1 MSVTLTCVSLS
12 AWCLIL
18 RKKWHSVR
26 YTPPNSECDRLSQEP
41 QLDFYRQHM
50 LQHMLGTPLYSICNL
65 KSDTVLFELVDVYKQ
80 HVTTCVTDTPRE
92 WLKQFKVAQLDVF
105 RQYELQPA
113 WISHRQHSVSGTIH
127 FISRLTRFPVFY
139 SRSLCSTQ
147 QECDE
152 TIRLWII
159 KPDVYFV
166 FWYMYFRLKWMK
178 SDVFFVFTWH
188 KGGYFRA
195 TPVVSIKYMCVQYP
209 ASTRL
214 PVISWH
220 TNTKSMVKWP
230 NIWPYKMCK
239 N

>member
-1 MSVTLTCVSLS
+1 MSINSTCYNM
-12 AWCLIL
+12 CDG
-18 RKKWHSVR
+18 H
-26 YTPPNSECDRLSQEP
+26 TPW
-41 QLDFYRQHM
+41 
-50 LQHMLGTPLYSICNL
+50 
-65 KSDTVLFELVDVYKQ
+65 
-80 HVTTCVTDTPRE
+80 E

-220 TNTKSMVKWP
+220 TNTKSTVKWP

>member
-1 MSVTLTCVSLS
+1 MSINST
-12 AWCLIL
+12 
-18 RKKWHSVR
+18 R
-26 YTPPNSECDRLSQEP
+26 YNMCDGHNP
-41 QLDFYRQHM
+41 W
-50 LQHMLGTPLYSICNL
+50 
-65 KSDTVLFELVDVYKQ
+65 V
-80 HVTTCVTDTPRE
+80 

-188 KGGYFRA
+188 KGGHFRA

-220 TNTKSMVKWP
+220 TNTKSTVKWP
-230 NIWPYKMCK
+230 NIWSYKLCK